1 MQPQE
6 KKIRKIA
13 GFEANHS
20 MEVAKSL
27 IDIEDK
33 IELLLEKTEVEKEDD
48 EIEITLNIT

>member
-13 GFEANHS
+13 GFTDNHNV
-20 MEVAKSL
+20 EVAKSL

-33 IELLLEKTEVEKEDD
+33 INVLLEKTEVEKEDD
-48 EIEITLNIT
+48 EIEVTLNIV

>member
-13 GFEANHS
+13 GFEDNHNI
-20 MEVAKSL
+20 EVAKSL
-27 IDIEDK
+27 IYIEDK
-33 IELLLEKTEVEKEDD
+33 LEQLLEKSEVEKEDD